1 MFIGKRD
8 YFIWL
13 DNPDVPYLNKLMI
26 ESFPFLMPR
35 NRWTDRIPENFDYT
49 HNEMYSMP
57 YGWARAFGFEMLCEL
72 ERALREEGILDQYR
86 IMDIK
91 EKYGTL
97 RWYDNC
103 ASKRVF
109 NIINKYCAMSID
121 VCIYCGAK
129 SYYETPGWIS
139 YICKKCARKEIKK
152 GLYKRKHLT
161 KIKDLKKEYE
171 NEDDD
176 L

>member
-8 YFIWL
+8 YFLWL
-13 DNPDVPYLNKLMI
+13 ENKDVPYLNKLMI
-26 ESFPFLMPR
+26 SSFPFLLPR
-35 NRWTDRIPENFDYT
+35 NRWTGKVSEDFDYT
-49 HNEMYSMP
+49 YNEMSFMP
-57 YGWARAFGFEMLCEL
+57 DGWARAFGFEMLCEL
-72 ERALREEGILDQYR
+72 ERALREEGILDDYR

-97 RWYDNC
+97 CWYD
-103 ASKRVF
+103 SGTTQRVDD
-109 NIINKYCAMSID
+109 IINKYCNMSMD

-139 YICKKCARKEIKK
+139 YICKKCARKQIRQKF
-152 GLYKRKHLT
+152 YKRKHLI
-161 KIKDLKKEYE
+161 KIKDIKKEYE
-171 NEDDD
+171 NEDND